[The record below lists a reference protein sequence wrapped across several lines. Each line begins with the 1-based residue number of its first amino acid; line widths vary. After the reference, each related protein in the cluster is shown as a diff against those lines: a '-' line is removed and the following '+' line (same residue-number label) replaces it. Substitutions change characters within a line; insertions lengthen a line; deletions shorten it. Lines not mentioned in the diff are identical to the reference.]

1 DLGCVIAYAIER
13 SAIGGKNVIRGALT
27 LPLLAPSLV
36 QAIGLLFLLGH
47 SGLISR
53 WTGWEIEIYG
63 FWGLLI
69 ADIFWALPQAVMI
82 LQAALR
88 NADARYYDAAEV
100 MGASS
105 WRQFFDIT
113 LPNTKFGLL
122 SSAFVVFSL
131 TITDFGNAFVIG
143 GQYNVL
149 AIEIYNQVVGQMDF
163 GMGSVV
169 GILLLLPSLFSI
181 YIPRE
186 ATQRQFG
193 GVAE

>member
-1 DLGCVIAYAIER
+1 
-13 SAIGGKNVIRGALT
+13 
-27 LPLLAPSLV
+27 
-36 QAIGLLFLLGH
+36 
-47 SGLISR
+47 
-53 WTGWEIEIYG
+53 
-63 FWGLLI
+63 
-69 ADIFWALPQAVMI
+69 
-82 LQAALR
+82 R

-181 YIPRE
+181 YIQRV

-193 GVAE
+193 GVAEGLIPMRAQRSPGRDFVLGIICWLTVAIIFAVIGIVVFGSFVRLWPYDMSMTLKNYVVD